1 MKINIDINIT
11 SPIYQ
16 PYLTVYIPIFYEYSG
31 EIMISLRLL
40 RCKAPYSEYI
50 LSLLM
55 NDYLENSS
63 IYLDLDG
70 YVEELLNDMGNT
82 IDVGFA
88 IEKGTNEIEPEIKD
102 YMSGIGDMRTI
113 CISVFNTDSLP

>member
-1 MKINIDINIT
+1 MKNKI
-11 SPIYQ
+11 
-16 PYLTVYIPIFYEYSG
+16 IFNMSH
-31 EIMISLRLL
+31 
-40 RCKAPYSEYI
+40 
-50 LSLLM
+50 
-55 NDYLENSS
+55 
-63 IYLDLDG
+63 LDLDG

-88 IEKGTNEIEPEIKD
+88 IEKGTKEIESEIKD

>member
-1 MKINIDINIT
+1 MN
-11 SPIYQ
+11 PI
-16 PYLTVYIPIFYEYSG
+16 LRLLAKLEIKSALSSVYIPVFNEYSG
-31 EIMISLRLL
+31 EIMMSLRLL

-55 NDYLENSS
+55 NDYLEQSS
-63 IYLDLDG
+63 IYSDLDS
-70 YVEELLNDMGNT
+70 YVEELINNMGTN
-82 IDVGFA
+82 IDVGNA
-88 IEKGTNEIEPEIKD
+88 IEVGTNEIESEIKD

>member
-1 MKINIDINIT
+1 MN
-11 SPIYQ
+11 PI
-16 PYLTVYIPIFYEYSG
+16 LRFLAKLEIKSALSSVYIPVFYEYSG

-88 IEKGTNEIEPEIKD
+88 IEKGTNEIESEIKD